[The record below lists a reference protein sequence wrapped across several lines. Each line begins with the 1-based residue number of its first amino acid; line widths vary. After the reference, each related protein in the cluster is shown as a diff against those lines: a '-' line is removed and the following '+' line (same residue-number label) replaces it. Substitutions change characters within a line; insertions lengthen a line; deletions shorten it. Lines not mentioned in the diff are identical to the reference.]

1 MFKAFKEHCER
12 PITWGKCYKLYGVIT
27 LASIVISAVT
37 MYRFQKSLNELHES
51 YGSEEDE
58 AE

>member
-12 PITWGKCYKLYGVIT
+12 PITWGKYYKLCGVSM
-27 LASIVISAVT
+27 LASTVVYAIA
-37 MYRFQKSLNELHES
+37 MYHFQKSLNELDEFYS
-51 YGSEEDE
+51 SEEDE

>member
-1 MFKAFKEHCER
+1 M
-12 PITWGKCYKLYGVIT
+12 
-27 LASIVISAVT
+27 LASIAISAVA
-37 MYRFQKSLNELHES
+37 MYRFEKSLNELHES

>member
-12 PITWGKCYKLYGVIT
+12 PITWGKYYKLCGGCM
-27 LASIVISAVT
+27 LLSMAVT
-37 MYRFQKSLNELHES
+37 AAMMYRIQKSFNELDES

>member
-12 PITWGKCYKLYGVIT
+12 PITWVSIIKLCGVSM

-37 MYRFQKSLNELHES
+37 MYRFGKSLNEVHES
-51 YGSEEDE
+51 YSSEEDE

>member
-12 PITWGKCYKLYGVIT
+12 PITWGKYYKLCGVTT
-27 LASIVISAVT
+27 LASIVIYGVA

>member
-12 PITWGKCYKLYGVIT
+12 PITWGKYYKLCGVSM

>member
-1 MFKAFKEHCER
+1 MFKAFKKHCER
-12 PITWGKCYKLYGVIT
+12 PITWGKYYKLCGVSM
-27 LASIVISAVT
+27 LASIVVSAVT
-37 MYRFQKSLNELHES
+37 LYHFGKSLNDVHES

>member
-12 PITWGKCYKLYGVIT
+12 PITWGKYYKLCGVTT

-37 MYRFQKSLNELHES
+37 MYCFQKSLNEVHES
-51 YGSEEDE
+51 YSSEEDE